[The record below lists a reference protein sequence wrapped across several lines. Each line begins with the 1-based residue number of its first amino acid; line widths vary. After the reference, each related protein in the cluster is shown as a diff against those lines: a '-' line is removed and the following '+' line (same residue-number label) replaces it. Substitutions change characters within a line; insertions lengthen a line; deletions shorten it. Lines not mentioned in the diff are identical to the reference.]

1 MDSPA
6 LLPGISVSRSL
17 CRMRRAMLAAAIL
30 PTAIVVPYRAS
41 ANVAQVGSWGID
53 RIDQRRLPLD
63 GSYTRASA
71 GAEVLVYVV
80 DTGVRADHD
89 EFIGRVAAGANFSS
103 DRSSAVVSS
112 DCHGHG
118 TFVSAI
124 IAGRTLG
131 VSNDARIVPVR
142 AFNCKANGWASEIAR
157 AIRWV
162 VEQHPVGRPGV
173 INLSLA
179 MPRSNQL
186 DLAVATAL
194 DRGISVVAAS
204 GNNSGD
210 ACVFSPGNLDGVI
223 TVAASQQDDSVL
235 SMSNQGRCVDVFAP
249 GAWVTSAWIGSAID
263 RRSLKGTSF
272 AAPHVTGAVARLLGR
287 EPKLSPGEVQS
298 RIVAAATPGVLTGVT
313 SSSPNLLLFVGDAVA
328 PTPTTTVAPTT
339 TTVAPTT
346 TTVAPTTTTTVPP
359 PTTSTLAAPPVPSLS
374 ARRVCCGNWQISVAG
389 LAPFEQFAVNARNAS
404 RRPPHSITWLATA
417 DERGNAMFFVRGVYD
432 RHQFSLVRSG
442 E

>member
-1 MDSPA
+1 MHVP
-6 LLPGISVSRSL
+6 SVSFFVI
-17 CRMRRAMLAAAIL
+17 RA
-30 PTAIVVPYRAS
+30 TFVAIVIS
-41 ANVAQVGSWGID
+41 AVIVLCSTKVDAQVGSWGID

-71 GAEVLVYVV
+71 GTEVLVYVV
-80 DTGVRADHD
+80 DTGVRLDHD
-89 EFIGRVAAGANFSS
+89 ELIGRVAAGANFSS
-103 DRSSAVVSS
+103 DRSSAVDSS

-162 VEQHPVGRPGV
+162 VEQHPAGRPGV

-179 MPRSNQL
+179 MPKSNQL
-186 DLAVATAL
+186 DLAVAAAL

-210 ACVFSPGNLDGVI
+210 ACAFSPGNLDGVI

-235 SMSNQGRCVDVFAP
+235 SMSNQGRCVDVYAP
-249 GAWVTSAWIGSAID
+249 GAWVTSAWIGSTTE

-272 AAPHVTGAVARLLGR
+272 AAPHVTGAVVRLLSR
-287 EPKLSPGEVQS
+287 EPKLSPAEVQS
-298 RIVAAATPGVLTGVT
+298 RIVAAAIPGVLTGT
-313 SSSPNLLLFVGDAVA
+313 ASSSPNLLLFVGDTLA

-346 TTVAPTTTTTVPP
+346 TTVAPTTTTVPP
-359 PTTSTLAAPPVPSLS
+359 PTTSTVVATPAPSLS
-374 ARRVCCGNWQISVAG
+374 ARRVCCGNWQINVTG
-389 LAPFEQFAVNARNAS
+389 LAPFEQFAVNARNDS
-404 RRPPHSITWLATA
+404 RRPPHSITWPATA
-417 DERGNAMFFVRGVYD
+417 DERGNAMFFVPGVYD
-432 RHQFSLVRSG
+432 RHVFSLMRTG
-442 E
+442 K